1 MIDKVFNNKTFKTIL
16 LVVIALLATVS
27 LLQGVRN
34 AARDSQDFQWD
45 AMKVFSL
52 RINPY
57 DESDSMN
64 PSGILD
70 EYGYDEYYLQMEAN
84 QFPSLL
90 MLLLPFAPLKPLA
103 ARYVWIACNIVFTL
117 LIILLLRKTFLNDMD
132 SYWFSVLSLLMIAG
146 TPYRNQIGVGQHT
159 LFAFCFF
166 LIAVY
171 FSEYADDRK
180 KTRNAVIV
188 ILALFICYFKYTLT
202 VPLVLYFVYK
212 KRYKEIVISA
222 SMHVLLTII
231 AAWWLNDSVLNM
243 IIKPLKV
250 SSNLAAEGGLDIS
263 ALLQGSAV
271 AYVLALVIMI
281 TLFVIAI
288 KLEPGYERTFM
299 SVLVLWSLIITYH
312 RTYDFFVMIVVAG
325 MFVELKN
332 YLEGKSKAPIFIG
345 KNVLSKELITNIEY
359 YYVITILAVFFV
371 LRIFHEQGYSKL
383 VVGAMY
389 YILTI
394 LCTVM
399 VCGTMRKNH
408 KN

>member
-132 SYWFSVLSLLMIAG
+132 SYWFSALSLLMIAG

-394 LCTVM
+394 LCTVI

>member
-132 SYWFSVLSLLMIAG
+132 GYWFSVLSLLTIAG

-171 FSEYADDRK
+171 FSEYAEDRK
-180 KTRNAVIV
+180 KIRNALIV

-212 KRYKEIVISA
+212 KRYREIVISA

-325 MFVELKN
+325 MFVELKK

-359 YYVITILAVFFV
+359 YYVVTMLAVFFV

-394 LCTVM
+394 LCTVI

>member
-27 LLQGVRN
+27 LIQGVRN

-171 FSEYADDRK
+171 FSEYAEDRK

-263 ALLQGSAV
+263 ALFQGSAV

-299 SVLVLWSLIITYH
+299 SALVLWSLIITYH

-325 MFVELKN
+325 MFVELKK

-359 YYVITILAVFFV
+359 YYVITMLAVFFV

-394 LCTVM
+394 LCTVI